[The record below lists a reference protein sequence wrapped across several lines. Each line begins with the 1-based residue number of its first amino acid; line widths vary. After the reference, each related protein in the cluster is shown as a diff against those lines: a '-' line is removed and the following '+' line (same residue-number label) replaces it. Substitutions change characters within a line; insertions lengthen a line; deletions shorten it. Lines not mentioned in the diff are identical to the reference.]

1 MDEVN
6 ISDFKA
12 RCLALLEEVAR
23 TGKGLTI
30 LKRGRPIA
38 IVQPP
43 PRSGYPQMSL
53 FGTVETLGDIVS
65 PVLPESDWEC
75 LR

>member
-1 MDEVN
+1 MDEIN
-6 ISDFKA
+6 ISEFKA
-12 RCLALLEEVAR
+12 RCLALLEAVER

-38 IVQPP
+38 IVLPP
-43 PRSGYPQMSL
+43 SRPAYPQLSL
-53 FGTVETLGDIVS
+53 FGTVETMGDIIS

-75 LR
+75 LH